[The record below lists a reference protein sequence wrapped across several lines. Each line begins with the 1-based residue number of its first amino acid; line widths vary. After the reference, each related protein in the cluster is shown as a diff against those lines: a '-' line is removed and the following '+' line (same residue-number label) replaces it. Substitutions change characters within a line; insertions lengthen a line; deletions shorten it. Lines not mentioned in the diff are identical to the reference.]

1 MVKLVELRERE
12 EKKVGVEQFMAKVC
26 VSCQGNGEGFGGLEE
41 VPSVLWVQFEGED
54 CAKALA
60 FEKKG
65 C

>member
-1 MVKLVELRERE
+1 
-12 EKKVGVEQFMAKVC
+12 MAKVC

-41 VPSVLWVQFEGED
+41 VSSVLWVQFEGQD

-65 C
+65 CQDSLEQNVDVG